1 VAMVDILMICWHRLV
16 DTDNLYQIRVHLTP
30 PEPKEEELSAF
41 GILVGEAA
49 KKIEELLPPPNEWD
63 RAMRRLGAFNMFNPM
78 HPEGPWKLDVSLP
91 DDRKV
96 ALALIQLAIKE
107 EGPKGTKDTLL
118 DFNFTPAKGK
128 KITKLPET
136 WPPEM
141 PKEGVW
147 ELTYNTQEEFNS
159 SEGVMKWVAWPLRVA
174 ITENLKSWKKMRKP
188 LPPIAPLNR
197 TQTVPNL
204 SNGAAAGE
212 LDLNRTASEIQDSTK
227 PAKPPP
233 APVAWQYHLDSY
245 RAQKAF
251 FAEKAAEEAE
261 EAALKVLEES
271 PPVKPPTPPPP
282 PPNAEEMIS
291 GVDITSVSHAL

>member
-1 VAMVDILMICWHRLV
+1 M
-16 DTDNLYQIRVHLTP
+16 
-30 PEPKEEELSAF
+30 
-41 GILVGEAA
+41 
-49 KKIEELLPPPNEWD
+49 
-63 RAMRRLGAFNMFNPM
+63 
-78 HPEGPWKLDVSLP
+78 SLP

-174 ITENLKSWKKMRKP
+174 ITEAHHTRPCVPCDPACPPACALQLTLRLAQNLKSWKKMRKP

-227 PAKPPP
+227 PAKVSCWNTPHPCSDL
-233 APVAWQYHLDSY
+233 W
-245 RAQKAF
+245 RALLCIQP
-251 FAEKAAEEAE
+251 EHR
-261 EAALKVLEES
+261 S
-271 PPVKPPTPPPP
+271 
-282 PPNAEEMIS
+282 
-291 GVDITSVSHAL
+291 